1 MKMNVFPQRDIRHP
15 KRPVQPALRTVNHTG
30 CALCTTWIFPRQ
42 WRGET
47 LETYTPEFLAQARL
61 GGQPQ
66 PNKTRRD
73 SGRAV
78 YGAGEPLR
86 LTALSRSHRPRRQ
99 REKYSRRNRHDAGR
113 RG

>member
-1 MKMNVFPQRDIRHP
+1 MRRGFS
-15 KRPVQPALRTVNHTG
+15 PASGGGNAG
-30 CALCTTWIFPRQ
+30 NPYA
-42 WRGET
+42 
-47 LETYTPEFLAQARL
+47 EFLAQARL